1 MATDAM
7 TEEFR
12 IYLHSCSEDMAT
24 QIIGALQQA
33 GSRTVPNAAP
43 SMTTTGSAVAKTEKK
58 QRKKAKSDLEA
69 GGPKRPLNSW
79 MAFRKHYNRVLAPH
93 TQKAISGCLA
103 QLWKADLFTAKWA
116 LLAKAYSV
124 VRGCGEKKDAPL
136 DDYFII
142 CAPLIG
148 VIPPEQYLEMM
159 GWQVLPPQ
167 DGDPAKVPQLVRI
180 FEPTLDCFDEEHT
193 TTNLGVDDLVAA
205 CVAAGFGPQSNSGPQ
220 NASAHGSLTMASRPN
235 GNTNNNL
242 HQTLVTAPPLPAVN
256 FDPSPLPS
264 AHAVGQEILDE
275 AYNTLQSDGWN
286 FGLGA
291 QVEQAFDPNAST
303 EDLWDAYDLT
313 TVNIPTPE
321 GMPVEQFDI
330 DEWLEINGQ

>member
-12 IYLHSCSEDMAT
+12 IYLQSCSEDMAT

-33 GSRTVPNAAP
+33 GSRAVPNAAP
-43 SMTTTGSAVAKTEKK
+43 SMTAAGSAVAKTEKK
-58 QRKKAKSDLEA
+58 QRKKAKSDLET

-79 MAFRKHYNRVLAPH
+79 MAYRKYYNRVLAPH

-124 VRGCGEKKDAPL
+124 VRGSGEKKDAPL
-136 DDYFII
+136 DEYFAI

-148 VIPPEQYLEMM
+148 IIPPEMYLESM
-159 GWQVLPPQ
+159 GWQVLPPP
-167 DGDPAKVPQLVRI
+167 DGNPEKVPQLVRS
-180 FEPTLDCFDEEHT
+180 FEPSLDCFDEEHT
-193 TTNLGVDDLVAA
+193 TTNLGVDDLVSA
-205 CVAAGFGPQSNSGPQ
+205 CFAAGYGQQSSNGPQS
-220 NASAHGSLTMASRPN
+220 ASAHGSLTMASRPN
-235 GNTNNNL
+235 TNTNNNL
-242 HQTLVTAPPLPAVN
+242 HQTLVTAPPLPAFN
-256 FDPSPLPS
+256 FDPSPLTS
-264 AHAVGQEILDE
+264 ARAAGQETLDE

-291 QVEQAFDPNAST
+291 QVEQPFDPNASS
-303 EDLWDAYDLT
+303 EDQWDAYDLT
-313 TVNIPTPE
+313 TINIPGSD
-321 GMPVEQFDI
+321 GMGVEQFDI
-330 DEWLEINGQ
+330 DEWLN